1 MDFAVLSLCGQRQGE
16 NVMKCMAG
24 MVVLVVMGVEVDGD
38 DRGGCT
44 DGKGSGDG
52 RWRW

>member
-1 MDFAVLSLCGQRQGE
+1 MVGFCSLISVWSKAGG

-38 DRGGCT
+38 DGGCT